1 MTTMHEIKRLI
12 GEYCFDLRE
21 DSPIQLIDY
30 YTNAHFRY
38 NEYGV
43 LLLGGDCGHQAIRIT
58 QTKRCL
64 SIGKPKDFLRR
75 FKAMELTDN
84 EREALKKIVE
94 NMRECGLFVGKFDA
108 KNGNINFMYG
118 IETVMEYLANLISE
132 EYHDEFE
139 KEFIT
144 NLVKSLRAE

>member
-43 LLLGGDCGHQAIRIT
+43 LLLGGDCYSGQ
-58 QTKRCL
+58 L
-64 SIGKPKDFLRR
+64 DDLWVS
-75 FKAMELTDN
+75 
-84 EREALKKIVE
+84 
-94 NMRECGLFVGKFDA
+94 
-108 KNGNINFMYG
+108 G
-118 IETVMEYLANLISE
+118 IEIVPNGVEIYLYA
-132 EYHDEFE
+132 
-139 KEFIT
+139 
-144 NLVKSLRAE
+144 